1 MKKPRYCLEVDGNA
15 AIPNLS
21 TADLQAIA
29 NTIGAFLHDYAP
41 IHSTDDF
48 TACRLTTKRELVV
61 TPEEA

>member
-29 NTIGAFLHDYAP
+29 NTIGAFLHDY
-41 IHSTDDF
+41 
-48 TACRLTTKRELVV
+48 
-61 TPEEA
+61 